1 MITVFTRIIQYGIKN
16 FWRNGW
22 LSAATV
28 AVMVMALMVLSS
40 LMIFSFVTRQA
51 VSSIQDKI
59 DISVY
64 FKLDTPE
71 DTILSIKQSLESLT
85 QVKDVTYIS
94 TDEALS
100 RFRES
105 HKDDSAIQQALTE
118 LSSNPLQASLNIKAK
133 DPEKYEEIANY
144 LRDTPAIS
152 KYTDS
157 VSYYKNQD
165 VINRLNQ
172 IVRNVNRGGVTLTVI
187 LAIIAGLMIFN
198 TIWIATFSNREEI
211 TIMRVVGASNLL
223 VRGPYIVEGILAGL
237 IAAIIAMVGTGPLSY
252 YITPYVNTLIPG
264 TNVLQYYFSNF
275 FSIFWD
281 LLLFGVGVGA
291 ASSFIAVRRYL
302 KN

>member
-28 AVMVMALMVLSS
+28 AVMIMALMVLSS
-40 LMIFSFVTRQA
+40 LMMFSFITHQA

-71 DTILSIKQSLESLT
+71 DTILSIKQSLESLS
-85 QVKDVTYIS
+85 QVKDVNYVS
-94 TDEALS
+94 TDEALN

-105 HKDDSAIQQALTE
+105 HKDDPAIQQALTE
-118 LSSNPLQASLNIKAK
+118 LSVNPLQASLNVKAK
-133 DPEKYEEIANY
+133 DPEQYEEIAKY
-144 LRDTPAIS
+144 LTDTPAIN

-165 VINRLNQ
+165 VINRLNT

-223 VRGPYIVEGILAGL
+223 VRGPYIIEGVLAGL
-237 IAAIIAMVGTGPLSY
+237 IAAVSAMILAGPFSY
-252 YITPYVNTLIPG
+252 YVSPYIDSLIPG
-264 TNVLQYYFSNF
+264 TNVLQYYFTNF

-281 LLLFGVGVGA
+281 LLLFGVGIGA
-291 ASSFIAVRRYL
+291 ASSYVAVRRYL